1 MGLDKSLHGQKL
13 ARFHLAFTRDW
24 QNWTNF
30 ERLSLQVWD
39 LKKPGRL
46 FDWHSS
52 IFCTD
57 LCKHPNRATFCSDS
71 AVMAWNQMP

>member
-1 MGLDKSLHGQKL
+1 MGLDKSLHRQKL
-13 ARFHLAFTRDW
+13 ARLHLTFTRDW

-39 LKKPGRL
+39 LTKPGRL

-57 LCKHPNRATFCSDS
+57 LYKHPNGATLCSDS
-71 AVMAWNQMP
+71 AVMACNQML